1 MNDAADHHKNAAGVS
16 SGGTLHSGILSLTKS
31 HKIDNNNVVV
41 GANLITS
48 NSSSAS
54 ASASISSSTS
64 TSAINSINAAAAVA
78 VNYPGLYKPHL
89 QVV

>member
-1 MNDAADHHKNAAGVS
+1 MNDAADHHHKNAAGVS

-31 HKIDNNNVVV
+31 HKIDNSNVVV

-48 NSSSAS
+48 NSSS